1 MATTTQ
7 QDVAQ
12 RDSARPTRQAQS
24 QIQRTEAA
32 IRPPVDIFETTDGI
46 TVQADMPGVT
56 KDRLNVQV
64 EGNTLLIEGSLQ
76 LDMPEQMEALYAD
89 VRSTLYRCSFV
100 LSSEL
105 ESGRIEANL
114 KDGVLTVRI
123 PKRDELRPRRIQ
135 VQTA

>member
-1 MATTTQ
+1 MATTQ

-12 RDSARPTRQAQS
+12 PDTAGATQQPQT

-32 IRPPVDIFETTDGI
+32 MRPPLDIFETTDGI
-46 TVQADMPGVT
+46 TLQADMPGVT
-56 KDRLNVQV
+56 KERLNVQV
-64 EGNTLLIEGSLQ
+64 EGNTLLIEGALQ

-100 LSSEL
+100 LSAEL

>member
-1 MATTTQ
+1 MATTQ

-12 RDSARPTRQAQS
+12 RDTSGATQQPQT

-32 IRPPVDIFETTDGI
+32 MRPPVDIFEATDGI
-46 TVQADMPGVT
+46 TLQADMPGVT

-64 EGNTLLIEGSLQ
+64 EGNTLLIEGALQ

-100 LSSEL
+100 LSAEL

>member
-1 MATTTQ
+1 MATTQ
-7 QDVAQ
+7 QDVAR
-12 RDSARPTRQAQS
+12 RDTAGATQQPQT

-32 IRPPVDIFETTDGI
+32 MRPPVDIFETTDGI
-46 TVQADMPGVT
+46 TLQADMPGVT

-64 EGNTLLIEGSLQ
+64 EGNILLIEGALQ

-100 LSSEL
+100 LSAEL

-123 PKRDELRPRRIQ
+123 PKRDELRARRIE